1 MVRRRAVRHQV
12 ERPAGFIF
20 DLRGQFRFLPRPC
33 TLLFQVFSYVRF
45 LFRSGNAHGL
55 HSPFV
60 FGLYAHVIHHDGHF
74 AAYDAVETRRG
85 ELLIDPTTITVRD
98 FGAGSRTGAGRTRR
112 LQDIARTAAK
122 PPKLGQLLFRL
133 VNHFQPRTV
142 VELGTSLGI
151 TTAYLASAT
160 SRARV
165 LTFEGCPATA
175 AVAHETF
182 SRLGLQNISLIEGN
196 LDDTLA
202 PTLAALAAPV
212 DFAFFDGNHRYEPT
226 MRYFELLNQHR
237 TEHSVFVLD
246 DIHWSAEMEQAW
258 EAVKRHPDVT
268 LTIDL
273 FYIGLVFFR
282 RKQPRQHFV
291 LRYDNMLDKILER
304 TRRLS
309 A

>member
-1 MVRRRAVRHQV
+1 LLFQ
-12 ERPAGFIF
+12 IF
-20 DLRGQFRFLPRPC
+20 SYFRFLG
-33 TLLFQVFSYVRF
+33 
-45 LFRSGNAHGL
+45 RSGNAHGL

-60 FGLYAHVIHHDGHF
+60 FGLYAHVVNHTGHF
-74 AAYDAVETRRG
+74 NAYGTVEHRRT
-85 ELLIDPTTITVRD
+85 ELLHDTTTIQIQD
-98 FGAGSRTGAGRTRR
+98 FGAGSRTGAGRQRQLR
-112 LQDIARTAAK
+112 DIARMAAK

-142 VELGTSLGI
+142 VELGTSLGL
-151 TTAYLASAT
+151 TTSYLALAD

-175 AVAHETF
+175 AVARRTF
-182 SRLGLQNISLIEGN
+182 AATGIRNAEIVEGN
-196 LDDTLA
+196 LDETLE
-202 PTLAALAAPV
+202 PALQALTAPV

-226 MRYFELLNQHR
+226 LRYFHLMNQHR

-258 EAVKRHPDVT
+258 EAIQQHPDVT

-282 RKQPRQHFV
+282 RNQPTQHFT
-291 LRYDNMLDKILER
+291 LRFDNLMDKLLER